1 MNAVEKQYKNADN
14 LNIRISIH
22 QKYSVNQQPFGE
34 WIMEHYEI
42 RPGFRILELGCGTA
56 DMWKGKGHLIKDQ
69 VELVLTDLS
78 PGMLTA
84 ARENTADFSGV
95 RYQIVDIQDIPY
107 PENTFDMV
115 IANMMLYHV
124 PNLQK
129 GLSEVRRVLKSGG
142 KFYCAT
148 YGQHGIMEFVNETLH
163 EYNIEGRIGD
173 RFLLQNGG
181 EILSTW
187 FSKVERYD
195 REDGLAVTNVR
206 DFVSYVKSLTNLI
219 GLDVV
224 DAETLQ
230 LAFEKKT
237 SDGVL
242 FVPKQYGMFV
252 CIK

>member
-1 MNAVEKQYKNADN
+1 VNAVENQYRNADN

-22 QKYSVNQQPFGE
+22 QKYSVNRQPFGE
-34 WIMEHYEI
+34 WIMEHYDI

-56 DMWKGKGHLIKDQ
+56 DMWKGKQHLLKDQ
-69 VELVLTDLS
+69 TELILTDLS
-78 PGMLTA
+78 PGMIAA
-84 ARENTADFSGV
+84 ARENTAEFSGV
-95 RYQIVDIQDIPY
+95 QYQIVDIQDIPY

-124 PNLQK
+124 SNLQK

-148 YGQHGIMEFVNETLH
+148 YGQHGIMEFVNETLR
-163 EYNIEGRIGD
+163 EYNIKGRIGD

-181 EILSTW
+181 ELLNAW
-187 FSKVERYD
+187 FSKIERYD
-195 REDGLAVTNVR
+195 REDGLAVTDVC
-206 DFVSYVKSLTNLI
+206 DFVRYVKSLTSLT
-219 GLDVV
+219 GLDAV

-230 LAFEKKT
+230 IAFEKKT
-237 SDGVL
+237 SEGVL

-252 CIK
+252 CTK

>member
-56 DMWKGKGHLIKDQ
+56 DMWKGKH
-69 VELVLTDLS
+69 
-78 PGMLTA
+78 
-84 ARENTADFSGV
+84 
-95 RYQIVDIQDIPY
+95 
-107 PENTFDMV
+107 
-115 IANMMLYHV
+115 H
-124 PNLQK
+124 
-129 GLSEVRRVLKSGG
+129 
-142 KFYCAT
+142 
-148 YGQHGIMEFVNETLH
+148 LH

-206 DFVSYVKSLTNLI
+206 NFVSYVKSLTNLT

-230 LAFEKKT
+230 IAFEKRT
-237 SDGVL
+237 AEGVL
-242 FVPKQYGMFV
+242 FVPKQYGMFA

>member
-1 MNAVEKQYKNADN
+1 MNAVENQYRNADN

-22 QKYSVNQQPFGE
+22 QKYSVNRQPFGE
-34 WIMEHYEI
+34 WIMEHYDI

-56 DMWKGKGHLIKDQ
+56 DMWKGKQHLLKDQ
-69 VELVLTDLS
+69 TELILTDLS
-78 PGMLTA
+78 PGMIAA
-84 ARENTADFSGV
+84 ARENTTDFSGV
-95 RYQIVDIQDIPY
+95 QYQIVDIQDIPY

-148 YGQHGIMEFVNETLH
+148 YGQHGIMEFVNETLR
-163 EYNIEGRIGD
+163 EYNIKGRIGD

-181 EILSTW
+181 ELLNAW
-187 FSKVERYD
+187 FSKIERYD
-195 REDGLAVTNVR
+195 REDGLAVTDVR
-206 DFVSYVKSLTNLI
+206 DFVRYVKSLTDLT
-219 GLDVV
+219 GLDAV

-230 LAFEKKT
+230 IAFEKKT
-237 SDGVL
+237 SEGVL

-252 CIK
+252 CTK